1 MSVNELF
8 NKANKCFLNQDYFQ
22 GLKIYEQIWIKYPR
36 NMRLYEEINKKINK
50 LKKPILQT
58 YTEREIKKFFE
69 LERLGQVLNV
79 IKTLNENIKINPND
93 VLTISLLGN
102 FYNSIKNYDKAIYFQ
117 KLAIE
122 KSPLEGTFYLNI
134 SKTLQNNGELE
145 EALQC
150 LKIAKILSLKDKTI
164 DYEIAKLQ
172 TKMKF
177 FFNADLIYKDLIKEK
192 NINKKVIYSYCD
204 NLIKNKKEKDAIQYI
219 EAYEKKN
226 GTDDNLKLLLGLAHF
241 QQRKFNKAKSYF
253 LLSLKLQPNNTNTL
267 NMLGNAYLQLGNYNK
282 AKNFYDEALKLKPN
296 NKITLNNLA
305 ALSFYNGELL
315 TAENLYIEAIEK
327 TMNNY
332 EAVYNLAQCQLARLN
347 FTEGWKNFKFRWLAN
362 QFNSPKIAINLPEF
376 QLNSDKKNLL
386 VWAEQGLGDIILF
399 LRFLRNLEPHVD
411 NLFIKIDKRLH
422 QMINRNFSKT
432 YFINENMEI
441 LKNKINY
448 QLPIGNTGSLFI
460 KNKSDLKSFS
470 KKYIKSDP
478 IRTNNLKKYL
488 KKKEQFICGLSWVS
502 KNEDIG
508 ANKSITLE
516 TLKPVL
522 SLQNIKFIDLQ
533 YNDTKDEREHF
544 FQENNICI
552 SKINEIDSF
561 NDIEGITSLID
572 ACDFIITV
580 SNTNAHIAGAL
591 GKKTFLLL
599 PKGKG
604 RLWYWSSSKNQS
616 LWYSSIEVIEQDF
629 PGEWEPVINEVK
641 TKVRGYI
648 SE

>member
-36 NMRLYEEINKKINK
+36 NIRLREEINKKINK

-58 YTEREIKKFFE
+58 YTEIEIKNFFE
-69 LERLGQVLNV
+69 LEKSGHVLNV
-79 IKTLNENIKINPND
+79 IETLNKNIKINPND
-93 VLTISLLGN
+93 ILTISLLGN

-122 KSPLEGTFYLNI
+122 KSPLEVTFYLNI
-134 SKTLQNNGELE
+134 SKTLQNNGQLE

-150 LKIAKILSLKDKTI
+150 LKTAKILSLKDIKI

-172 TKMKF
+172 TKMKN

-192 NINKKVIYSYCD
+192 NIHKKVIYSYCD

-219 EAYEKKN
+219 EAYEKTN
-226 GTDDNLKLLLGLAHF
+226 GTDDNSKLLLGLAHF
-241 QQRKFNKAKSYF
+241 QQRKFNKAKGYF

-267 NMLGNAYLQLGNYNK
+267 NMLGNAYEQLGNYNK
-282 AKNFYDEALKLKPN
+282 AKNFYDEALRLKPN

-327 TMNNY
+327 TKNNY
-332 EAVYNLAQCQLARLN
+332 EAMYNLAQCQLAQLN

-362 QFNSPKIAINLPEF
+362 QFNSPKIAIDLPEF
-376 QLNSDKKNLL
+376 QPNSDEKNLL

-399 LRFLRNLEPHVD
+399 LRFLRNLETHVD
-411 NLFIKIDKRLH
+411 NIFFKIDKRLH
-422 QMINRNFSKT
+422 QMIKRNFSKT
-432 YFINENMEI
+432 YFINENKDI
-441 LKNKINY
+441 LKNKINC
-448 QLPIGNTGSLFI
+448 QLPIGDTGSLFI
-460 KNKSDLKSFS
+460 NNKSDLKSYS
-470 KKYIKSDP
+470 KKYIKSDTN
-478 IRTNNLKKYL
+478 RTNNLKKHL
-488 KKKEQFICGLSWVS
+488 KKKEKFICGLSWIS

-508 ANKSITLE
+508 FSKSITLE
-516 TLKPVL
+516 TLKPIL

-533 YNDTKDEREHF
+533 YNDTKAEREHF
-544 FQENNICI
+544 FQENNINI
-552 SKINEIDSF
+552 VKINEIDSF

-572 ACDFIITV
+572 ACDFVITV
-580 SNTNAHIAGAL
+580 SNTNAHLAGAL

-604 RLWYWSSSKNQS
+604 RLWYWSSSKNKS
-616 LWYSSIEVIEQDF
+616 EWYSSIEVVEQDF
-629 PGEWEPVINEVK
+629 PGEWEPAIN
-641 TKVRGYI
+641 KVRKKVMGFV